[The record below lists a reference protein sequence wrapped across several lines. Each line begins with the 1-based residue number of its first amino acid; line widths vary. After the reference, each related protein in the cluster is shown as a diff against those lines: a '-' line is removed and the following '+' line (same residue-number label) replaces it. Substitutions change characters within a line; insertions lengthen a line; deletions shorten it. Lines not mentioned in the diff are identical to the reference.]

1 VVEEWDYVEIS
12 FVGKLNGEVFEG
24 GSSTANVG
32 MIVND
37 HDSGYIPGFASGIIG
52 TKIGETVNV
61 PVTFPTDYNEALAGK
76 ENEIAELNDK
86 YLRLYAEYDNF
97 RRRSAKEREAIYFDA
112 KSDAVKNILP
122 ILDNMERAT
131 AFTEADKIL
140 EGMNLILKSF
150 NENLSKMDVKE
161 IEALGKTF
169 DPNIHYAVMH
179 VEDEAYGESEVV
191 EVLQKGYICG
201 DKVIRYAMV
210 KVAN

>member
-1 VVEEWDYVEIS
+1 MQEEI
-12 FVGKLNGEVFEG
+12 KNQ
-24 GSSTANVG
+24 
-32 MIVND
+32 
-37 HDSGYIPGFASGIIG
+37 
-52 TKIGETVNV
+52 ETVDN
-61 PVTFPTDYNEALAGK
+61 TASEETNKKDKKKNKKADAEIASLK
-76 ENEIAELNDK
+76 EEITSKEKEIAELNDK

-97 RRRSAKEREAIYFDA
+97 RRRSAKERENIYFDA
-112 KSDAVKNILP
+112 KSDTLKNILP

-150 NENLSKMDVKE
+150 NENFAKMDIKE

-169 DPNIHYAVMH
+169 DPNVHYAVMH
-179 VEDEAYGESEVV
+179 IEDESYGENEVV

-201 DKVIRYAMV
+201 EKVIRYAMV

>member
-1 VVEEWDYVEIS
+1 MQEEIKNPETVEEAVKSEEAEKKEKKKSKKTDTEIAEL
-12 FVGKLNGEVFEG
+12 K
-24 GSSTANVG
+24 
-32 MIVND
+32 
-37 HDSGYIPGFASGIIG
+37 
-52 TKIGETVNV
+52 ETV
-61 PVTFPTDYNEALAGK
+61 LAK
-76 ENEIAELNDK
+76 EQEIAELNDK

-97 RRRSAKEREAIYFDA
+97 RRRSVKERESIYFDA
-112 KSDAVKNILP
+112 KSDTLKNILP

-140 EGMNLILKSF
+140 EGMKLILKSF
-150 NENLSKMDVKE
+150 NENFAKMDVKE

-169 DPNIHYAVMH
+169 DPNVHYAVMH
-179 VEDEAYGESEVV
+179 VEDESFGENEVV

>member
-1 VVEEWDYVEIS
+1 MQEEIKNPETVEETVKMEDNKKDKKKS
-12 FVGKLNGEVFEG
+12 KKSDAEVAELKD
-24 GSSTANVG
+24 
-32 MIVND
+32 MI
-37 HDSGYIPGFASGIIG
+37 
-52 TKIGETVNV
+52 
-61 PVTFPTDYNEALAGK
+61 LAK
-76 ENEIAELNDK
+76 EKEIAELNDK

-97 RRRSAKEREAIYFDA
+97 RRRSTKEKEATYFDA
-112 KSDAVKNILP
+112 KSDTVKNILP
-122 ILDNMERAT
+122 ILDNMERAC

-150 NENLSKMDVKE
+150 NENLAKMDVKE

-169 DPNIHYAVMH
+169 DPNVHYAVMH
-179 VEDEAYGESEVV
+179 VDDESYGESEVV

>member
-1 VVEEWDYVEIS
+1 MQEEIKNPETVEETVDTEEKS
-12 FVGKLNGEVFEG
+12 KKDKKK
-24 GSSTANVG
+24 SKK
-32 MIVND
+32 ND
-37 HDSGYIPGFASGIIG
+37 AQIADLQAAL
-52 TKIGETVNV
+52 
-61 PVTFPTDYNEALAGK
+61 EAK
-76 ENEIAELNDK
+76 EKEIAELNDK

-112 KSDAVKNILP
+112 KSDTLKNILP

-150 NENLSKMDVKE
+150 NENFAKMDVKE

-169 DPNIHYAVMH
+169 DPGIHYAVMH
-179 VEDEAYGESEVV
+179 IEDESFGENEVV
-191 EVLQKGYICG
+191 EVMQKGYICG

>member
-1 VVEEWDYVEIS
+1 MQEEIKNPDTVEETVKMEDNKKDKKKS
-12 FVGKLNGEVFEG
+12 KKSDAEVAELKD
-24 GSSTANVG
+24 
-32 MIVND
+32 MI
-37 HDSGYIPGFASGIIG
+37 
-52 TKIGETVNV
+52 
-61 PVTFPTDYNEALAGK
+61 LAK
-76 ENEIAELNDK
+76 EKESAELNDK

-97 RRRSAKEREAIYFDA
+97 RRRSTKEKEATYFDA

-150 NENLSKMDVKE
+150 NENLAKMDVKE

-169 DPNIHYAVMH
+169 DPNVHYAVMH
-179 VEDEAYGESEVV
+179 VDDESYGESEVV

>member
-1 VVEEWDYVEIS
+1 MQEEVKNPETVEETVKAEETNKKDKKKNKKAEAEIS
-12 FVGKLNGEVFEG
+12 ELK
-24 GSSTANVG
+24 
-32 MIVND
+32 
-37 HDSGYIPGFASGIIG
+37 
-52 TKIGETVNV
+52 ETV
-61 PVTFPTDYNEALAGK
+61 VTK
-76 ENEIAELNDK
+76 EKEIAELNDK

-97 RRRSAKEREAIYFDA
+97 RRRSAKERETVYSDA
-112 KSDAVKNILP
+112 KSDTLKSILP

-150 NENLSKMDVKE
+150 NDIFAKMDVKE

-169 DPNIHYAVMH
+169 DPNLHYAVMH
-179 VEDEAYGESEVV
+179 IDDENYGENEVI
-191 EVLQKGYICG
+191 EVLQKGYTFG

>member
-1 VVEEWDYVEIS
+1 MQEEI
-12 FVGKLNGEVFEG
+12 KNQ
-24 GSSTANVG
+24 
-32 MIVND
+32 
-37 HDSGYIPGFASGIIG
+37 
-52 TKIGETVNV
+52 ETVDETVKSEENKK
-61 PVTFPTDYNEALAGK
+61 DKKKNKKAEAEIAELKEALAGK
-76 ENEIAELNDK
+76 ENEISELNDK

>member
-1 VVEEWDYVEIS
+1 MQEEIKNPETVEETVGTEETSKKDKKKNKNHEAEIAE
-12 FVGKLNGEVFEG
+12 L
-24 GSSTANVG
+24 
-32 MIVND
+32 
-37 HDSGYIPGFASGIIG
+37 
-52 TKIGETVNV
+52 
-61 PVTFPTDYNEALAGK
+61 K
-76 ENEIAELNDK
+76 EMVLSKEKEIAELNDK

-97 RRRSAKEREAIYFDA
+97 RRRSAKERENVYFDA
-112 KSDAVKNILP
+112 KSDTLKNVLP

-131 AFTEADKIL
+131 AFTDADKIL

-150 NENLSKMDVKE
+150 NESFSKMDVKE

-169 DPNIHYAVMH
+169 DPNLHYAVMH
-179 VEDEAYGESEVV
+179 IEDESYGESEVV

>member
-1 VVEEWDYVEIS
+1 MQEEIKDTETVEETAQVEETKKEKKKNKKAEAEIAEL
-12 FVGKLNGEVFEG
+12 KE
-24 GSSTANVG
+24 
-32 MIVND
+32 
-37 HDSGYIPGFASGIIG
+37 II
-52 TKIGETVNV
+52 
-61 PVTFPTDYNEALAGK
+61 LSK
-76 ENEIAELNDK
+76 EQEIAELNDK

-97 RRRSAKEREAIYFDA
+97 RRRSAKEREAIYSDA
-112 KSDAVKNILP
+112 KSDTLKNILP

-131 AFTEADKIL
+131 AFSEADKIL

-150 NENLSKMDVKE
+150 NEAFTKMDVKE

-169 DPNIHYAVMH
+169 DPNVHYAVMH
-179 VEDEAYGESEVV
+179 IEDESYGENEVV

>member
-1 VVEEWDYVEIS
+1 MQEEIKNEEMVEETVKTEESKKDKKKNKKAEAEIS
-12 FVGKLNGEVFEG
+12 ELKEQL
-24 GSSTANVG
+24 
-32 MIVND
+32 
-37 HDSGYIPGFASGIIG
+37 
-52 TKIGETVNV
+52 
-61 PVTFPTDYNEALAGK
+61 LAK
-76 ENEIAELNDK
+76 EKEIAELNDK

-97 RRRSAKEREAIYFDA
+97 RRRSAKEREAIYSDA
-112 KSDAVKNILP
+112 KSDTLKNILP

-150 NENLSKMDVKE
+150 NESFTKMDVKE
-161 IEALGKTF
+161 IEALGTTF
-169 DPNIHYAVMH
+169 DPNVHYAVMH
-179 VEDEAYGESEVV
+179 VEDESYGENEVV

>member
-1 VVEEWDYVEIS
+1 MQEEIKNPETVEETVKMEDNKKDKKKS
-12 FVGKLNGEVFEG
+12 KKSDAEVAELKD
-24 GSSTANVG
+24 
-32 MIVND
+32 MM
-37 HDSGYIPGFASGIIG
+37 
-52 TKIGETVNV
+52 
-61 PVTFPTDYNEALAGK
+61 LAK
-76 ENEIAELNDK
+76 EKESAELNDK

-97 RRRSAKEREAIYFDA
+97 RRRSTKEKEATYFDA

-122 ILDNMERAT
+122 ILDNMERAC

-150 NENLSKMDVKE
+150 NENLAKMDVKE

-169 DPNIHYAVMH
+169 DPNVHYAVMH
-179 VEDEAYGESEVV
+179 VDDESYGESEVV

>member
-1 VVEEWDYVEIS
+1 MQEEIKNTETVEETVTAEENKKEKKKNKKIDAEIE
-12 FVGKLNGEVFEG
+12 KLN
-24 GSSTANVG
+24 
-32 MIVND
+32 D
-37 HDSGYIPGFASGIIG
+37 
-52 TKIGETVNV
+52 KL
-61 PVTFPTDYNEALAGK
+61 EAK
-76 ENEIAELNDK
+76 EKEIAELNDK

-97 RRRSAKEREAIYFDA
+97 RRRSAKERENSYFDA
-112 KSDAVKNILP
+112 KSDTLKNILP

-150 NENLSKMDVKE
+150 NEIFAKMDVQE

-169 DPNIHYAVMH
+169 DPNVHYAVMH
-179 VEDEAYGESEVV
+179 IEDENYGESEVV

>member
-1 VVEEWDYVEIS
+1 MKEEI
-12 FVGKLNGEVFEG
+12 KN
-24 GSSTANVG
+24 A
-32 MIVND
+32 
-37 HDSGYIPGFASGIIG
+37 
-52 TKIGETVNV
+52 ETVDETVKSEEATSKKDKKKNKKLE
-61 PVTFPTDYNEALAGK
+61 NEIAELKESVLAREK
-76 ENEIAELNDK
+76 EIAELNDK

-97 RRRSAKEREAIYFDA
+97 RRRSAKERESTYFDA
-112 KSDAVKNILP
+112 KSDTLKNILP

-131 AFTEADKIL
+131 AFTEADKVL

-150 NENLSKMDVKE
+150 NENFAKMDVKE

-169 DPNIHYAVMH
+169 DPNVHYAVMH
-179 VEDEAYGESEVV
+179 IEDESYGENEVV

>member
-1 VVEEWDYVEIS
+1 MQEEIKNPETVEETVKSEETNKKEKKKTKKSDTEIAEL
-12 FVGKLNGEVFEG
+12 K
-24 GSSTANVG
+24 
-32 MIVND
+32 
-37 HDSGYIPGFASGIIG
+37 
-52 TKIGETVNV
+52 
-61 PVTFPTDYNEALAGK
+61 EAVLVK
-76 ENEIAELNDK
+76 EKEIAELNEK

-112 KSDAVKNILP
+112 KSDTLKNILP

-131 AFTEADKIL
+131 SFTEADKIL

-150 NENLSKMDVKE
+150 NENFSKMDVKE

-169 DPNIHYAVMH
+169 DPNVHYAVMH
-179 VEDEAYGESEVV
+179 VEDDNYGENEVV

-201 DKVIRYAMV
+201 EKVIRYAMV

>member
-1 VVEEWDYVEIS
+1 MQEEIKD
-12 FVGKLNGEVFEG
+12 
-24 GSSTANVG
+24 T
-32 MIVND
+32 
-37 HDSGYIPGFASGIIG
+37 
-52 TKIGETVNV
+52 ETVEN
-61 PVTFPTDYNEALAGK
+61 TETQKDKKKNKKLEAEIEKLQGELEAK

-97 RRRSAKEREAIYFDA
+97 RRRSAKERENIYFDA
-112 KSDAVKNILP
+112 KSDTLKNVLP

-131 AFTEADKIL
+131 AFSEADKIL
-140 EGMNLILKSF
+140 EGMNLILKNF
-150 NENLSKMDVKE
+150 NEIFTKMDVKE

-169 DPNIHYAVMH
+169 DPNLHYAVMH
-179 VEDEAYGESEVV
+179 VEDESFGENEVV

>member
-1 VVEEWDYVEIS
+1 MQEEI
-12 FVGKLNGEVFEG
+12 KN
-24 GSSTANVG
+24 
-32 MIVND
+32 
-37 HDSGYIPGFASGIIG
+37 P
-52 TKIGETVNV
+52 ETVDETVQAEENKK
-61 PVTFPTDYNEALAGK
+61 DKKKNKKQDAEIEAMKADLEAK
-76 ENEIAELNDK
+76 AKEIAELNDK

-97 RRRSAKEREAIYFDA
+97 RRRSAKEREGIYFDA
-112 KSDAVKNILP
+112 KSDTLKNILP

-150 NENLSKMDVKE
+150 NESFAKMDVVE
-161 IEALGKTF
+161 IETLGKTF
-169 DPNIHYAVMH
+169 DPNVHYAVMH
-179 VEDEAYGESEVV
+179 VEDESFGENEVV

>member
-1 VVEEWDYVEIS
+1 MQEEIKNPETVEE
-12 FVGKLNGEVFEG
+12 
-24 GSSTANVG
+24 
-32 MIVND
+32 
-37 HDSGYIPGFASGIIG
+37 
-52 TKIGETVNV
+52 TVKMEDNKK
-61 PVTFPTDYNEALAGK
+61 DKKKSKKSDA
-76 ENEIAELNDK
+76 EIAELKDMILAKEKEIVELNDK

-97 RRRSAKEREAIYFDA
+97 RRRSTKEKEATYFDA

-122 ILDNMERAT
+122 ILDNMERAC

-150 NENLSKMDVKE
+150 NENLAKMDVKE

-169 DPNIHYAVMH
+169 DPNVHYAVMH
-179 VEDEAYGESEVV
+179 VDDESYGESEVV

>member
-1 VVEEWDYVEIS
+1 MQEEIKNPETVEE
-12 FVGKLNGEVFEG
+12 
-24 GSSTANVG
+24 
-32 MIVND
+32 
-37 HDSGYIPGFASGIIG
+37 
-52 TKIGETVNV
+52 TVVAEENKKDKKKNKKADAESLK
-61 PVTFPTDYNEALAGK
+61 FKEELEAK
-76 ENEIAELNDK
+76 EKEIAELNDK

-97 RRRSAKEREAIYFDA
+97 RRRSAKERENIYFDA
-112 KSDAVKNILP
+112 KSDTLKNILP

-131 AFTEADKIL
+131 AFSEADKIL

-150 NENLSKMDVKE
+150 NEIFTKMDVKE

-169 DPNIHYAVMH
+169 DPNVHYAVMH
-179 VEDEAYGESEVV
+179 VEDESYGESEVV

>member
-1 VVEEWDYVEIS
+1 MQEEI
-12 FVGKLNGEVFEG
+12 KN
-24 GSSTANVG
+24 
-32 MIVND
+32 
-37 HDSGYIPGFASGIIG
+37 P
-52 TKIGETVNV
+52 ETVDETVQAEENKK
-61 PVTFPTDYNEALAGK
+61 DKKKNKKQDAEIEAMKADLEAK
-76 ENEIAELNDK
+76 AKEIAELNDK

-97 RRRSAKEREAIYFDA
+97 RRRSAKEREGIYFDA
-112 KSDAVKNILP
+112 KSDTLKNILP

-150 NENLSKMDVKE
+150 NESFAKMDVVE

-169 DPNIHYAVMH
+169 DPNVHYAVMH
-179 VEDEAYGESEVV
+179 VEDESFGENEVV

>member
-1 VVEEWDYVEIS
+1 MQEEIKNPETVEETVEAEQMSKKDKKKCKKHESEIS
-12 FVGKLNGEVFEG
+12 ELK
-24 GSSTANVG
+24 
-32 MIVND
+32 
-37 HDSGYIPGFASGIIG
+37 
-52 TKIGETVNV
+52 ETVI
-61 PVTFPTDYNEALAGK
+61 AK
-76 ENEIAELNDK
+76 EKEIAELNDK

-97 RRRSAKEREAIYFDA
+97 RRRSAKERENSYSDA
-112 KSDAVKNILP
+112 KSDTLKNILT

-131 AFTEADKIL
+131 AFSEADKIL

-150 NENLSKMDVKE
+150 NEIFTKMDVKE

-179 VEDEAYGESEVV
+179 VEDESYGESEVV

>member
-1 VVEEWDYVEIS
+1 MQEENKNTETVEETVTTEESKKEKKKNKKNDAEIE
-12 FVGKLNGEVFEG
+12 KLNE
-24 GSSTANVG
+24 
-32 MIVND
+32 
-37 HDSGYIPGFASGIIG
+37 
-52 TKIGETVNV
+52 KL
-61 PVTFPTDYNEALAGK
+61 EAK
-76 ENEIAELNDK
+76 EKEIAELNDK

-97 RRRSAKEREAIYFDA
+97 RRRSAKERENSYYDA
-112 KSDAVKNILP
+112 KSDALKNILP

-131 AFTEADKIL
+131 AFSEADKIL

-150 NENLSKMDVKE
+150 NEAFTKMDVKE

-169 DPNIHYAVMH
+169 DPNVHYAVMH
-179 VEDEAYGESEVV
+179 IEDESYGESEVV

>member
-1 VVEEWDYVEIS
+1 MQEEIKDTETVEETVQAEEVTKKEKKKNKKLDAEIAELKEIIVS
-12 FVGKLNGEVFEG
+12 KEQEV
-24 GSSTANVG
+24 
-32 MIVND
+32 
-37 HDSGYIPGFASGIIG
+37 
-52 TKIGETVNV
+52 
-61 PVTFPTDYNEALAGK
+61 
-76 ENEIAELNDK
+76 AELNDK

-97 RRRSAKEREAIYFDA
+97 RRRSAKERENIYFDA
-112 KSDAVKNILP
+112 KSDTIKNILP

-150 NENLSKMDVKE
+150 NDNFAKMDIKE

-169 DPNIHYAVMH
+169 DPNVHYAVMH
-179 VEDEAYGESEVV
+179 VEDESYGENEVV